1 MKPEDFHIYKER
13 AITGNPWLGMD
24 MAAMTAELER
34 WANRHKNDL
43 DYLIMRALEEQA
55 KTINPCFTLERE
67 DYTRYIMLFP
77 DLKVF
82 RAAELVD
89 GD

>member
-1 MKPEDFHIYKER
+1 MKKQEGYYDRLRELYER
-13 AITGNPWLGMD
+13 NKQIL
-24 MAAMTAELER
+24 
-34 WANRHKNDL
+34 HH
-43 DYLIMRALEEQA
+43 EEQVKA
-55 KTINPCFTLERE
+55 INPCFTSELE
-67 DYTRYIMLFP
+67 DYTRYMLFP